1 MATKWLSLLASTLL
15 FCSCAAPSAHLQHA
29 TPPATAA
36 DDLRRTIGKLAGE
49 VGERNIWHSE
59 KLADAANWIEAELT
73 RAGYKARRQEFSVA
87 KTNQGSASN
96 LVWNIEAELRGTSRP
111 EEILIIGAHYDSKAA
126 TSYWHAH
133 GPTTPEKPGTPG
145 ANDNASG
152 VAAMLALAKF
162 FEGHPQRRTIRFVAF
177 VNEEPPF
184 YQTPKMGSWVYA
196 QASKMRDEKIVGM
209 ISAETLGC
217 YSVRPRH
224 KRNLFFRLFAPLFGL
239 PDRPDYVA
247 FVGNFNSRVLVRE
260 AKEAF
265 RNQVDFPVRSVAVPT
280 LHRRVAWSDDWAFW
294 KYGFRAFSVTDTA
307 YLRHDDYHEL
317 DDTPEKIDY
326 EQMSRVVE
334 GLKGVI
340 RKLAN

>member
-1 MATKWLSLLASTLL
+1 MATKWISLLASALL
-15 FCSCAAPSAHLQHA
+15 FCSCTAPRAHHQHA
-29 TPPATAA
+29 TQPPAAA
-36 DDLRRTIGKLAGE
+36 DDLRRTVGVLAGDIGERDVWHPDKLA
-49 VGERNIWHSE
+49 H
-59 KLADAANWIEAELT
+59 AANWIEDELT
-73 RAGYKARRQEFSVA
+73 RAGYKVRRQIFPVVL
-87 KTNQGSASN
+87 TNHGRITH
-96 LVWNIEAELRGTSRP
+96 LVWNLEAELAGTVRP
-111 EEILIIGAHYDSKAA
+111 EEFLIIGAHYDSKAA
-126 TSYWHAH
+126 TPFWHDH

-152 VAAMLALAKF
+152 VAALLALAKF
-162 FEGHPQRRTIRFVAF
+162 HASRPQQRTVRFVAF

-184 YQTPKMGSWVYA
+184 YQTPDMGSWVYA
-196 QASKMRDEKIVGM
+196 KACRARRENIVGM

-217 YSVRPRH
+217 YSVRPRR
-224 KRNLFFRLFAPLFGL
+224 KRNLFFQLFAPLFGL
-239 PDRPDYVA
+239 PDKPDYVA
-247 FVGNFNSRVLVRE
+247 FVGNFQSRALVRE
-260 AKEAF
+260 SREAF
-265 RNQVDFPVRSVAVPT
+265 RTDVDFPVRSAAVPA

-294 KYGFRAFSVTDTA
+294 KFGYRAFSVTDTA